1 MSMTKDRGGFA
12 INGQWDTSREGERER
27 AEKEEQEVGG
37 GVVSYPNSEATRGTE
52 GRRWIFFRWW
62 KEVFRLLVM
71 LSEKMGRRVFRW
83 VACVFAGWDGDDWW
97 SVGSFPIVRRSEW
110 RVVGDAGDEEE
121 RGEEGSEAAAGS
133 DLSPEN
139 MGRRERGWSGDEG
152 EEGVGGC
159 MLFFQR

>member
-1 MSMTKDRGGFA
+1 MSMTKDRGGCS

-37 GVVSYPNSEATRGTE
+37 GVVSYPNSEAMRGKE
-52 GRRWIFFRWW
+52 GRRWMIFPVVAGGFTVVGDVVGENG
-62 KEVFRLLVM
+62 KKGFPAGGLCFCRLGWRRLV
-71 LSEKMGRRVFRW
+71 
-83 VACVFAGWDGDDWW
+83 
-97 SVGSFPIVRRSEW
+97 VG
-110 RVVGDAGDEEE
+110 GDAGDEEE

-139 MGRRERGWSGDEG
+139 LGRRERGWSGDEG

-159 MLFFQR
+159 MLFFRRW